1 MILYIVVTEAETSL
15 GLVKSDLCIIFS
27 EIIMKSATQ
36 QCKNER
42 TSFFRDGVDLL
53 CYRDNINDLEGC
65 ILDRTNTI

>member
-1 MILYIVVTEAETSL
+1 
-15 GLVKSDLCIIFS
+15 
-27 EIIMKSATQ
+27 MKSATQ

-65 ILDRTNTI
+65 SGNQQIQFDTL